1 MHVRFLIAT
10 ALLAAACNG
19 QAAVVYGSNLV
30 VNGDAEAGT
39 AGWTGY
45 AGYNLFQAVD
55 YGGNWVLPTQPG
67 PVDRGNKMFAGFGQ
81 YAVGYQTLDF
91 GTATTRDTSY
101 ALTGW
106 LGGWQDQGDNA
117 LFYVQ
122 FLDAFDNEIGNSVLG
137 PVTPQDR
144 DNQTG
149 LMYRE
154 TDGFVP
160 TGTRKLSF
168 WLSMERLVSGDND
181 GYADNLSFVLQAPP
195 AGEVPEPGMAAV
207 FALGLGMLGW
217 SRRAQRQAVAVAH
230 DGTRQV
236 DAEPQAG
243 QGQQQAGA

>member
-1 MHVRFLIAT
+1 MHVRFLIAA
-10 ALLAAACNG
+10 ALLATACNS

-30 VNGDAEAGT
+30 VNGDAEAGI

-45 AGYNLFQAVD
+45 AGYNPFQSVD
-55 YGGNWVLPTQPG
+55 YGSNWVLPTQPG
-67 PVDRGNKMFAGFGQ
+67 PADRGNKMFAGFGQ
-81 YAVGYQTLDF
+81 YAVGWQTLDF

-106 LGGWQDQGDNA
+106 LGGWADQGDNA

-122 FLDAFDNEIGNSVLG
+122 FLDESDNEIGNSVLG

-144 DNQTG
+144 NNQTG
-149 LMYRE
+149 LMFRE

-168 WLSMERLVSGDND
+168 WLSMERIVSNDND

-195 AGEVPEPGMAAV
+195 VNDVPEPGMAAT
-207 FALGLGMLGW
+207 FLLGLGVLAR
-217 SRRAQRQAVAVAH
+217 SRRKAAAVAH
-230 DGTRQV
+230 DGRRQV
-236 DAEPQAG
+236 ES
-243 QGQQQAGA
+243 QQQAGA

>member
-1 MHVRFLIAT
+1 MHVRFLMAA
-10 ALLAAACNG
+10 ALLAAACNS

-30 VNGDAEAGT
+30 VNGDAEAGL

-45 AGYNLFQAVD
+45 AGYSAFQSVD
-55 YGGNWVLPTQPG
+55 YGSNWVLPTQPG
-67 PVDRGNKMFAGFGQ
+67 PADRGNKMFAGFGQ
-81 YAVGYQTLDF
+81 YAVGWQTLDF
-91 GTATTRDTSY
+91 GTATSGTIAYS
-101 ALTGW
+101 LTGW

-122 FLDAFDNEIGNSVLG
+122 FLDEFDNEVGNSVLG

-144 DNQTG
+144 NDQTG

-217 SRRAQRQAVAVAH
+217 ARRSRRQAVAVAQH
-230 DGTRQV
+230 GRREVEPQ
-236 DAEPQAG
+236 PQAG
-243 QGQQQAGA
+243 QGEQQAGD